1 MSSKAHWE
9 KVYREKS
16 PFEVSWYQKASSIS
30 FEMMEKSEFEGQP
43 AIIDV
48 GGGAS
53 VLVDRLLQEG
63 LKNLTVLDISSTGM
77 EYAKVRLGDR
87 ATLVNWIESDII
99 EFESPK
105 QYDIWHD
112 RAVFHFLTDA
122 KMREKYLGV
131 MRHSLKVDGTV
142 IIAAFAIG
150 GPTQCSGLDIVQ
162 YDAEKLKKAMGSEFV
177 LIEQRN
183 ERHITPAEKHQDFGY
198 YCFRRQV

>member
-30 FEMMEKSEFEGQP
+30 FKMMEKSGLEDQP

-63 LKNLTVLDISSTGM
+63 LNNLTVLDISSTGM

-87 ATLVNWIESDII
+87 ATLVNWIESDIT

-122 KMREKYLGV
+122 EMREKYLGV
-131 MRHSLKVDGTV
+131 MRRSLNGDGTV

-150 GPTQCSGLDIVQ
+150 GPTKCSGLDIVQ
-162 YDAEKLKKAMGSEFV
+162 YDAEKLQKVMGSEFV
-177 LIEQRN
+177 LMEQRN
-183 ERHITPAEKHQDFGY
+183 ERHITPAEKLQDFGY
-198 YCFRRQV
+198 YRFRRQV